1 MLKSMLRLPPRIFLN
16 GIVGLRGLSGPA
28 MASANIRDQIGK
40 SHDLT
45 PLKLDSNG
53 CRNLYAIFRLHNMP
67 YLVTKGD
74 RLVLPFKMKDAE
86 VGDTLLLNDVTT
98 LGSPEF
104 TYNNSQ
110 GISEDLYDLKASVV
124 EITKEPYYEVYR
136 TKRRNRRVKTFPVQ
150 NYQTILMISELKL
163 T

>member
-1 MLKSMLRLPPRIFLN
+1 
-16 GIVGLRGLSGPA
+16 

>member
-1 MLKSMLRLPPRIFLN
+1 MS
-16 GIVGLRGLSGPA
+16 GLA
-28 MASANIRDQIGK
+28 MASTNIKDNLGK
-40 SHDLT
+40 NQDLA

-53 CRNLYAIFRLHNMP
+53 SRNLYAVFRLYNMP

-74 RLVLPFKMKDAE
+74 RLILPFKLKNAE
-86 VGDTLLLNDVTT
+86 VGDTLRLNDVTT

-104 TYNNSQ
+104 TYNDSQ
-110 GISEDLYDLKASVV
+110 GISENLYDLKASVI

-150 NYQTILMISELKL
+150 NYQTILTISELKL
-163 T
+163 K